1 MDTED
6 LKEALAEA
14 CENGLDGLDECE
26 ITKKGVVLTFMTG
39 AQFRLVVEDLS
50 EDEDDDED

>member
-6 LKEALAEA
+6 LKEALADA

-50 EDEDDDED
+50 EDEDDED

>member
-1 MDTED
+1 MDTEE

-26 ITKKGVVLTFMTG
+26 VTPKGVVLTFMNG
-39 AQFRLVVEDLS
+39 EQFRLVVEDLNV
-50 EDEDDDED
+50 EEEDDE